1 MRCSVPALSTSL
13 NTCCKPRA
21 AIIVSGYSTSSLK
34 SYDTSPQLSIPSVQ
48 PLTLHIFIFL
58 LLFFSLDLCAHF
70 SQNTSSSSGAATFS
84 WWPSGLSSLLLH
96 SRLEPKINSISNAV
110 ISLMKSQCLSLIGEL
125 PRGQSEGWVYQRAG
139 DSALGGRRP
148 LMIKQDAVECV
159 QPATHYYPA
168 CALNVSRR
176 RRDDSIDLMKVLFIF
191 SQILSPVITEA
202 LQHCH
207 QPVPQFLKCT
217 GSQVF
222 FLFFLLPL

>member
-1 MRCSVPALSTSL
+1 MHISA
-13 NTCCKPRA
+13 K
-21 AIIVSGYSTSSLK
+21 
-34 SYDTSPQLSIPSVQ
+34 
-48 PLTLHIFIFL
+48 TLHHLLGPQHFL
-58 LLFFSLDLCAHF
+58 
-70 SQNTSSSSGAATFS
+70 GG
-84 WWPSGLSSLLLH
+84 PSGLSSLLLH

-159 QPATHYYPA
+159 QPASHYYPA

-207 QPVPQFLKCT
+207 QPVPQFLKCYRVA
-217 GSQVF
+217 GF
-222 FLFFLLPL
+222 LLFFSSPSLACVGARVFGCKWGCVHT